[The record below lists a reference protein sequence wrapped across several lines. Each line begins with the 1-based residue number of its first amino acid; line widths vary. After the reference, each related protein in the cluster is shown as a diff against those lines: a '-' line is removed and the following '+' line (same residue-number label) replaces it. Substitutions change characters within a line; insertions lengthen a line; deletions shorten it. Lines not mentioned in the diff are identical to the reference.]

1 MLKLV
6 FLFFS
11 LILCSWD
18 DVSAAPY
25 NPDWGSVG
33 VFTDAQTCAGC
44 HRATPIGE
52 VPSVMRFPDAQGEDI
67 SPPYQWRHSMMANA
81 FNDPYYQAVIED
93 EATLFSGL
101 AGLVEDT
108 CLTCHSPM
116 AHTNA
121 HQTGAD
127 LSQDASCTLAD
138 GCYRLTTASAQNH
151 AREGVSC
158 TLCHQIEDDNL
169 GSPASF
175 SGGFSIAAAGDA
187 DAFTIYGPYQNP
199 HTGGANLM
207 QSNTG
212 YTPQFGTQMTSSAHC
227 ASCHT
232 LYTPVLDAN
241 GDPVPIP
248 GTDPVEYTEFPEQ
261 TTYLEWEHAGFTAT
275 CQDCHLPDARGS
287 VVISNRPPTL
297 APRTPFG
304 QHHYVGGNSYMVN
317 LLKANA
323 VDLGVTAD
331 DVHFDDTI
339 ARTLNQLEV
348 NTALVTAQA
357 NRNGDRLLVTVE
369 VINIAGHKLPSGL
382 P

>member
-1 MLKLV
+1 MLKPVL
-6 FLFFS
+6 LFFS
-11 LILCSWD
+11 LLLCSWD

-25 NPDWGSVG
+25 NPGWGSVG

-81 FNDPYYQAVIED
+81 FNDRYYQAVIED

-121 HQTGAD
+121 HQTGTD
-127 LSQDASCTLAD
+127 LSQDASCTLPD

-187 DAFTIYGPYQNP
+187 DAFTIYGPYLNP
-199 HTGGANLM
+199 HAGGASLM

-212 YTPQFGTQMTSSAHC
+212 YTPQFGNQMTSSAHC

-232 LYTPVLDAN
+232 LFTPTLDADDDTPT
-241 GDPVPIP
+241 GRQ
-248 GTDPVEYTEFPEQ
+248 FLEQ
-261 TTYLEWEHAGFTAT
+261 GAFLEWQNSVYANGASEEQQ
-275 CQDCHLPDARGS
+275 CQDCHMRTVEQAIEYMVETEGLDEATATSEIERYVVWPAQALGYKLGQLKILALRERAQEAFGDDFDIRDFNQQVLDVASTPLPFIEAT
-287 VVISNRPPTL
+287 VISWILST
-297 APRTPFG
+297 
-304 QHHYVGGNSYMVN
+304 
-317 LLKANA
+317 
-323 VDLGVTAD
+323 
-331 DVHFDDTI
+331 
-339 ARTLNQLEV
+339 
-348 NTALVTAQA
+348 
-357 NRNGDRLLVTVE
+357 
-369 VINIAGHKLPSGL
+369 SG
-382 P
+382 